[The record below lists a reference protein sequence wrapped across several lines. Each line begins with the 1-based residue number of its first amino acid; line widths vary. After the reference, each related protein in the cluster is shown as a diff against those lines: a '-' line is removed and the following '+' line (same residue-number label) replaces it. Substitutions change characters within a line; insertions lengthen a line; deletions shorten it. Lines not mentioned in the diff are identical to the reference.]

1 MTKKRF
7 HESNPNSPT
16 ASILMSKISSGVTW
30 KSIAV
35 AVILIPFNFYWII
48 SGEVG
53 IVGYA
58 LNTYAVP
65 FYNVVFSVFAL
76 VLLNFVLQRVSGV
89 SIFDG
94 AELLTIYILLSV
106 ACALPSITLMTIL
119 VTTIGHAFWYASPE
133 NEWQQLFWNHLPNWL
148 VVKDRSVLS
157 GYYEGESTLYT
168 ISHIR
173 AWLQPAMYW
182 TIFITCLLFVMLC
195 INVILRKRWIERE
208 HLAYP
213 VTQIAYQLTCN
224 TNRLFSNR
232 MVWIGFAISAS
243 IAIINGLGFL
253 FPAIPTIPVK
263 RVGSWQ
269 GFGHLFTEK
278 PWNAIGG
285 ISMSFYPFVIGLG
298 FLMPLDL
305 AFSGWFF
312 FIFYKMELVLTS
324 ALGINAPGFPYVN
337 EQCFGAAVG
346 LCLSLLIYSR
356 RYLMDVLKT
365 AVKGMSTEDRDEPVR
380 YRFALLGIILGVA
393 FLFVFSIRIGMSLWL
408 IPVFFGIYLTIVL
421 VITRMRAEQGFPV
434 HAMENM
440 STHNVLVSSIGT
452 RVLTNNLIGMS
463 LYRWF
468 NRSFTSNPVP
478 HQMEGFKLAD
488 RSGINTK
495 RLFYSLIGITALGSI
510 SVFWVMLH
518 LFYKVGASSGG
529 GGGWS
534 EGFGWRVFN
543 GLQSWLYYP
552 TEPNYYAIGGI
563 AFGLLFSLVLT
574 SMRSRFLWWPFHPI
588 GFVICSDWG
597 MRYLWSCMLVSSVVK
612 WGVLRFG
619 GRRAAQQLVMLAIG
633 LMLGDFT
640 VGGLWSLLGVFTKTP
655 MYNFW
660 P

>member
-1 MTKKRF
+1 MKD
-7 HESNPNSPT
+7 
-16 ASILMSKISSGVTW
+16 ISAGVTW
-30 KSIAV
+30 KSI
-35 AVILIPFNFYWII
+35 ILTIGLIPLNFYWII
-48 SGEVG
+48 AGEVG

-65 FYNVVFSVFAL
+65 VYNVVFSVFVL
-76 VLLNFVLQRVSGV
+76 VLLNMLLKRAAGV
-89 SIFDG
+89 TILG
-94 AELLTIYILLSV
+94 NGELLTVYILLSA
-106 ACALPSITLMTIL
+106 ACALPSITFMTIL
-119 VTTIGHAFWYASPE
+119 VTTIGHAFWYATPE
-133 NEWQQLFWNHLPNWL
+133 NEWQQLFWSKLPGWL
-148 VVKDRSVLS
+148 VVKDRNVLS

-168 ISHIR
+168 LSHVK
-173 AWLQPAMYW
+173 AWLQPAIYW
-182 TIFITCLLFVMLC
+182 SIFITCLIFVMLC
-195 INVILRKRWIERE
+195 INVILRKRWIQRE

-224 TNRLFSNR
+224 TNRLFHSK
-232 MVWIGFAISAS
+232 MVWVGIALSAS
-243 IAIINGLGFL
+243 IAIINGLSFL
-253 FPAIPTIPVK
+253 FPVIPAIPVK
-263 RVGSWQ
+263 RIGGWQ

-312 FIFYKMELVLTS
+312 FIFHKMELVLSS
-324 ALGINAPGFPYVN
+324 ALGISARGFPYYD

-346 LCLSLLIYSR
+346 LCLALLIHSR
-356 RYLMDVLKT
+356 KYLADVLK
-365 AVKGMSTEDRDEPVR
+365 AALKGHSAEDEDEPVR
-380 YRFALLGIILGVA
+380 YRFAILGIISGFAV
-393 FLFVFSIRIGMSLWL
+393 LFVFSIRIGMSLWL
-408 IPVFFGIYLTIVL
+408 IPVFFGFYLVIVL

-440 STHNVLVSSIGT
+440 STHNILVSSIGT
-452 RVLTNNLIGMS
+452 RVLTNNLIPIS

-478 HQMEGFKLAD
+478 HQMEAFKLAD
-488 RSGINTK
+488 RSGISGK
-495 RLFYSLIGITALGSI
+495 RLFYSLTGITALGSLC
-510 SVFWVMLH
+510 VFWVMLH

-534 EGFGWRVFN
+534 EGFGWRVFD
-543 GLQSWLYYP
+543 GLQRWTYYP
-552 TEPNYYAIGGI
+552 TEPNYHAMGGI
-563 AFGLLFSLVLT
+563 AFGLLFSLMLT
-574 SMRSRFLWWPFHPI
+574 SMRARFIWWPFHPI
-588 GFVICSDWG
+588 GFVISSDWG

-619 GRRAAQQLVMLAIG
+619 GRKAAQQLVMLAIG

-640 VGGLWSLLGVFTKTP
+640 VGGLWSLIGVFTKTP